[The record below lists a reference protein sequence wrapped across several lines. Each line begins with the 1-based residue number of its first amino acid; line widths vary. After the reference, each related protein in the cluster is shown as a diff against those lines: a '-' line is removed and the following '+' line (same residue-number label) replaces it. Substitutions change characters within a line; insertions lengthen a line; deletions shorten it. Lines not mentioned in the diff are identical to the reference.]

1 MQACF
6 LSGGKASHSSG
17 GTVFLASARAL
28 LYMVSSSLS
37 ASLSASRGGGD
48 VGDCGVNAT
57 SFGGACCGDRGT
69 KALFVRTSM
78 KSPFVVGKLG
88 GGWSGEV
95 GWNFGSGPSSLEEAL
110 LGKPEDVDGVLN

>member
-17 GTVFLASARAL
+17 GTAFLACARAL
-28 LYMVSSSLS
+28 LYIVSSSLS
-37 ASLSASRGGGD
+37 ASLSAAAASRGGGD
-48 VGDCGVNAT
+48 VGDCGVNAM

-78 KSPFVVGKLG
+78 KSPFVVGRLG

-95 GWNFGSGPSSLEEAL
+95 GWNFGSGPSQPGGGIVGEA
-110 LGKPEDVDGVLN
+110 GGC